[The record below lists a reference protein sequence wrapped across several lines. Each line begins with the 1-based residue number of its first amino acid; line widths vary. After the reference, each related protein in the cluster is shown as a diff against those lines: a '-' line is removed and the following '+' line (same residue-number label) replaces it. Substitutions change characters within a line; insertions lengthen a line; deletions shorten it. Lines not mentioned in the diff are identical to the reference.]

1 MDESRSLGSFWE
13 FVRWGQYSHYQ
24 ERDLFL
30 DLYQHGW
37 PGVLLGL
44 SAVACAVVFLLA
56 IFHVI
61 TERRHVVRIL
71 LGLGL
76 VAAVTGF
83 AASYVHFRGIE
94 AWAPRVHPR
103 PDTQEQL
110 AAVLALPLIAG
121 GATLAG
127 ALLGCLYMAA
137 FWGSGALKPRK
148 NTA

>member
-1 MDESRSLGSFWE
+1 MDENRSLGSFWE
-13 FVRWGQYSHYQ
+13 FVRRGQYRHFQ

-30 DLYQHGW
+30 DLYQNGW

-44 SAVACAVVFLLA
+44 TTVACGVVFLLA

-76 VAAVTGF
+76 IAAATGF

-94 AWAPRVHPR
+94 AWAPRVQPR

-110 AAVLALPLIAG
+110 AAILALPLIAG
-121 GATLAG
+121 AATLAG
-127 ALLGCLYMAA
+127 ALLGCIYMAA
-137 FWGSGALKPRK
+137 FWGTSALKPRK
-148 NTA
+148 STA